1 MRNTAIDGLLG
12 RPRRAAA
19 VILAMTVR
27 ALLLLAVFH
36 GALLAETS
44 VQSDRWLADAKY
56 LSSDRLKGRGNN
68 TPELDEAAVYIAE
81 QFRKAGLEVLPEGA
95 FQPFEANVG
104 AELGTDNRLA
114 LLSPSARSY
123 RIRQHFIPL
132 SMSGSGERSGALAF
146 VGYGITAPE
155 YGYDDYDGID
165 VERKVVVVLRH
176 EPQETDES
184 SVFSGRRF
192 TRHASLVNKA
202 INARNHG
209 AVAMLLVNDPL
220 YHKGEEDRLVRF
232 GRGGGPSDLGVLAV
246 HVKRAVVEQLMDE
259 AGKSLLELQEAID
272 GDLTPRSSFLP
283 DNFQVKIRA
292 DVRHRKRMLKNVAA
306 FLPGSDPVLRD
317 EVIVIGAHYDHLG
330 LGEQNSLVPRQAGQ
344 IHNGADD
351 NASGTAGLLELAR
364 TFGEER
370 GQLRRS
376 LLLLAF
382 AGEELGL
389 LGSAHYVEEPL
400 VPLGRTIAMLNLDMI
415 GRVKQNKLYIGGV
428 GTSPGFRQ
436 LVEQENVEQEN
447 RDAAFQI
454 EFSDTGYDASDHVSF
469 NRKQV
474 PVMFFFSGLHSD
486 YHKPS
491 DTWEKLEPEN
501 TARVLELVSRVVR
514 KIDSE
519 DERPQFTQ
527 VRRSRRARGGAGDE
541 TGYGPYFGSIPD
553 FGESDKGVK
562 FADVREGSPAAQAG
576 LQAGDIL
583 VEFDGNE
590 LLNLYDFTYALRG
603 KSPGDEV
610 LVVVLRGD
618 QQVRAVVKLGIRE

>member
-1 MRNTAIDGLLG
+1 LKITFMRNTAIDGLLG
-12 RPRRAAA
+12 RPRRVAAA
-19 VILAMTVR
+19 ILAMPVR
-27 ALLLLAVFH
+27 VVFLLAVFY
-36 GALLAETS
+36 GPLFAETS
-44 VQSDRWLADAKY
+44 VQGDRWLADAKY
-56 LSSDRLKGRGNN
+56 LSSDQLKGRGNT
-68 TPELDEAAVYIAE
+68 TPELDEAAAYIAE

-104 AELGTDNRLA
+104 AELGTDNSLA
-114 LLSPSARSY
+114 LLAPSARSY

-132 SMSGSGERSGALAF
+132 STSGSGERSGELAF

-155 YGYDDYDGID
+155 YDYDDYDGID
-165 VERKVVVVLRH
+165 VEGKVVVVLRH
-176 EPQETDES
+176 EPQERDES
-184 SVFSGRRF
+184 SVFRGRRF

-209 AVAMLLVNDPL
+209 AVAILLVNDPL
-220 YHKGEEDRLVRF
+220 NHKGEEDKLVRF

-246 HVKRAVVEQLMDE
+246 HLKRAVVEQWMSE

-272 GDLTPRSSFLP
+272 RDLTPRSSYLP
-283 DNFQVKIRA
+283 STIQVELQA
-292 DVRHRKRMLKNVAA
+292 DVRHRKRTLKNVAA
-306 FLPGSDPVLRD
+306 FLPGNDPDLRD
-317 EVIVIGAHYDHLG
+317 EIIVIGAHYDHLG
-330 LGEQNSLVPRQAGQ
+330 LGEQSSLSSQMMGQ

-364 TFGEER
+364 TFSAER
-370 GQLRRS
+370 GQLSRTV
-376 LLLLAF
+376 LFLAF

-400 VPLGRTIAMLNLDMI
+400 LPLGRTIAMLNLDMI
-415 GRVKQNKLYIGGV
+415 GRVAQNKLYIGGV

-436 LVEQENVEQEN
+436 MLEQENKEP
-447 RDAAFQI
+447 AFQL
-454 EFSDTGYDASDHVSF
+454 EFSDAGYDASDHISF

-474 PVMFFFSGLHSD
+474 PVLFFFSGLHKD

-501 TARVLELVSRVVR
+501 TARVLELVSSVVR
-514 KIDSE
+514 KIDAE
-519 DERPQFTQ
+519 DERPQFIQ
-527 VRRSRRARGGAGDE
+527 VRRRRRAGGRGGEGV
-541 TGYGPYFGSIPD
+541 GYGAYFGSIPD
-553 FGESDKGVK
+553 FGQNEKGVK

-583 VEFDGNE
+583 IEFDGNE

-610 LVVVLRGD
+610 PVVVLRGD
-618 QQVRAVVKLGIRE
+618 QQVRAVVKLGSRE